1 MGWSA
6 GPVFDRRMASCRAQI
21 RSPAAERARIRASS
35 RASEPRTPTLRAPV
49 AAFDSSRT
57 RGRSA
62 KGATPPRRADRA
74 QDLWWCCPKR
84 PAAHLAMAARW
95 AARRGLT
102 SCCREPRPRTGS
114 ALTHLNPPYL
124 IVTVVRPRQQE
135 RWYVA
140 TVVSR
145 FETAK
150 SKEELPRQTPR
161 HGTARCT
168 ASRGVGRDR
177 VCSVAV
183 GAVGQRVRMPTRLAS
198 PSRASAHH
206 RTATRPTAHTVKLHT
221 HNHAKRHI
229 GKRQVFVSTFI
240 SLPLSS
246 LSHRGSRGPP

>member
-177 VCSVAV
+177 VWLWA
-183 GAVGQRVRMPTRLAS
+183 LW
-198 PSRASAHH
+198 ASACACPRVWPLPLAPLALHT
-206 RTATRPTAHTVKLHT
+206 TAQPHAPQPTLSLHT